1 MALLPP
7 ALRSR
12 LAAVHRWTALA
23 LSPVFLAILLSG
35 VVLAFDPILNPPK
48 DEPPKAPAVNA
59 TPPAARL
66 QALLARVDTEN
77 KATFAAIGD
86 DNQTARVGFGR
97 GKRAVY
103 DLDTAKP
110 VEQKGTSGGG
120 GSSSVFATAK
130 RIHERL
136 FGAEALVTLG
146 AIAMGLLVLVG
157 PLLSGFAAKPRTA
170 RGWHVF
176 VGWAL
181 WPLFALPL
189 VSLVMMK
196 LQPSP
201 VDAVDREKP
210 PLTLSQALQQVEAAG
225 ASLDLSRLRV
235 VQGVPGGAVVI
246 LDGAGGEDRR
256 YVVNGAGIRELN
268 TKVARLGHGL
278 HEGTWAG
285 RFGGVVSLVSA
296 LGLLAMLGTGILSWL
311 RMRRKSQAA

>member
-7 ALRSR
+7 ALRTR
-12 LAAVHRWTALA
+12 FAALHRWTALV
-23 LSPVFLAILLSG
+23 LSPLFIALLLSG
-35 VVLAFDPILNPPK
+35 AVLAFDPILNPPK
-48 DEPPKAPAVNA
+48 DAPPRAQSASA

-66 QALLARVDTEN
+66 SALLAKVDPEN
-77 KATFAAIGD
+77 KATFAALGD

-110 VEQKGTSGGG
+110 VEQKGPGGG
-120 GSSSVFATAK
+120 GSSSDVFGIAK

-136 FGAEALVTLG
+136 FFGGLLEALVTL
-146 AIAMGLLVLVG
+146 ASIAMGLLVLAG
-157 PLLSGFAAKPRTA
+157 PLLSGFGSKPKTP

-181 WPLFALPL
+181 WPLLALPL

-196 LQPSP
+196 LQPSA
-201 VDAVDREKP
+201 VDAADREKP
-210 PLTLSQALQQVEAAG
+210 PLPLAQALGKAG
-225 ASLDLSRLRV
+225 AAMDLSRLRV
-235 VQGVPGGAVVI
+235 VQAIPGGAVVI
-246 LDGAGGEDRR
+246 VESASGEDQR

-285 RFGGVVSLVSA
+285 RLGGVVSLVSA
-296 LGLLAMLGTGILSWL
+296 LGLLTMLGTGIVSWL
-311 RMRRKSQAA
+311 RMRKKAAA